1 MVKED
6 REGTRTHRLN
16 GEGIG
21 SLERYVARAIEA
33 AATPFQRLAFVGSLR
48 DSYTGQYLH
57 EGWAGIASAEEVHAV
72 LDDIHR
78 RVFGTV
84 LRLPITDLSKE
95 LRHHFALLKQPE
107 QRTSL
112 LWLETEPFRDLI
124 PRGCSVALRQ
134 LFVSQVRIA
143 LEVVCRAPDWAAIA
157 GPAVPPSAPC
167 DKADPWLN

>member
-1 MVKED
+1 M
-6 REGTRTHRLN
+6 N

-33 AATPFQRLAFVGSLR
+33 AETPFQRLAFVGSLR

-57 EGWAGIASAEEVHAV
+57 EGWADIASPEEVHAI

-78 RVFGTV
+78 RVFGAV

-95 LRHHFALLKQPE
+95 LRHHFALLEQAE
-107 QRTSL
+107 QRTSV

-143 LEVVCRAPDWAAIA
+143 LEVLCRAPDWAAIA
-157 GPAVPPSAPC
+157 GPAAPRSALGNKE
-167 DKADPWLN
+167 DSWLN